1 MDLWP
6 PGFDRSGEPVEF
18 GQVGGGAAGVAAAA
32 VAQQPPGMALAYEF
46 GCSDRYAF
54 SRTYLG
60 TQSRTPTNGCPGA
73 VRRVMDV
80 GPRWLFSLYLTY
92 VITGDGAGAS
102 CSSGV
107 RAADQGTLS
116 TSVRLDRSVRVADQ
130 GNLARAVVA
139 ISSVVV
145 AACAVVVT
153 VKVLSAD
160 EVVTIRPERVLDQAA
175 VQQAVATN
183 IQGIRDEPVK
193 VLSCP
198 GSVVVKAGTRFTCTC
213 MVGNHV
219 ADAEVE
225 VVNDQGKL
233 HVKW

>member
-1 MDLWP
+1 M
-6 PGFDRSGEPVEF
+6 
-18 GQVGGGAAGVAAAA
+18 
-32 VAQQPPGMALAYEF
+32 
-46 GCSDRYAF
+46 
-54 SRTYLG
+54 
-60 TQSRTPTNGCPGA
+60 
-73 VRRVMDV
+73 
-80 GPRWLFSLYLTY
+80 
-92 VITGDGAGAS
+92 
-102 CSSGV
+102 
-107 RAADQGTLS
+107 
-116 TSVRLDRSVRVADQ
+116 ADQ

-145 AACAVVVT
+145 AACAVAVT

-160 EVVTIRPERVLDQAA
+160 DVVTIRQERVLNQAA
-175 VQQAVATN
+175 VQQAVAAN

-198 GSVVVKAGTRFTCTC
+198 GSVVVKAGTTFTCTY